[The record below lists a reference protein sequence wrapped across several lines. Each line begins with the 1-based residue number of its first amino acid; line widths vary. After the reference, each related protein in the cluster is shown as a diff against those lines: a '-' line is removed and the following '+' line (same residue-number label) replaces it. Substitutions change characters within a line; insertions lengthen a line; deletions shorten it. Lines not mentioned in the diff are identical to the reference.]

1 MPRRLDALTGS
12 RLLWA
17 SALLATLQA
26 CSVNEPQETASGH
39 IERELLSHTLHIETG
54 EPRVLDTPHRSIR
67 ISENRLFRV
76 SQYDAG
82 GTLLDQH
89 RQYQSL
95 PWANRTV
102 DIQLG
107 ELQVQRETDSEGTFR
122 LNLLDED
129 IVPVDFDQLRTI
141 EFDARAS
148 AEVHAEAVLLVDREL
163 RTVLH
168 EASELI
174 YDNLEEDDVEQ
185 WVKRIHRLSELG
197 LKEEASQLENMLI
210 LLTTGDPHLQGE
222 FIQALDNSLQH
233 QE

>member
-1 MPRRLDALTGS
+1 MPHRLDARTGS

-17 SALLATLQA
+17 SAMLATLQA
-26 CSVNEPQETASGH
+26 CSVSQPQEPASGH

-54 EPRVLDTPHRSIR
+54 EPRVLDAPHRSIR
-67 ISENRLFRV
+67 VSESRLFQV

-82 GTLLDQH
+82 GNLLDQH
-89 RQYQSL
+89 RQYQNL
-95 PWANRTV
+95 PWANRPV
-102 DIQLG
+102 EIQLG
-107 ELQVQRETDSEGTFR
+107 ELSVQRETDSEGQFR

-141 EFDARAS
+141 ELEARNS
-148 AEVHAEAVLLVDREL
+148 TEVHAEAVLLVDREL

-185 WVKRIHRLSELG
+185 WVQRINRLSALG

-210 LLTTGDPHLQGE
+210 LLTTGDPHLQGD
-222 FIQALDNSLQH
+222 FIQALDHRDQP
-233 QE
+233 QD

>member
-1 MPRRLDALTGS
+1 MPHRLDARTGS

-17 SALLATLQA
+17 SAVLATLQA
-26 CSVNEPQETASGH
+26 CSVSQPQEPASGH

-67 ISENRLFRV
+67 VSESRLFQV

-82 GTLLDQH
+82 GNLLDQH
-89 RQYQSL
+89 RQYQNL
-95 PWANRTV
+95 PWANRPV

-107 ELQVQRETDSEGTFR
+107 ELNVQRETDSEGQFR

-141 EFDARAS
+141 ELEARNS

-163 RTVLH
+163 RAVLH

-185 WVKRIHRLSELG
+185 WVERINRLSALG

-210 LLTTGDPHLQGE
+210 LLTTGDPHLQGD
-222 FIQALDNSLQH
+222 FIQALDQRD
-233 QE
+233 QPQD

>member
-1 MPRRLDALTGS
+1 MPHRLDALTGS

-17 SALLATLQA
+17 SAMLATLQA
-26 CSVNEPQETASGH
+26 CSVSQPQEPASGH

-67 ISENRLFRV
+67 ISESRLFRV

-82 GTLLDQH
+82 GNLLDQH

-95 PWANRTV
+95 PWANRPV
-102 DIQLG
+102 EVQLG
-107 ELQVQRETDSEGTFR
+107 ELSVQRETDSEGQFR

-141 EFDARAS
+141 ELEARHS
-148 AEVHAEAVLLVDREL
+148 AEVHAEAILLVDREL
-163 RTVLH
+163 RIVLH

-185 WVKRIHRLSELG
+185 WVQRINRLSELG

-210 LLTTGDPHLQGE
+210 LLTTGDPHLQGD
-222 FIQALDNSLQH
+222 FIQALDQRD
-233 QE
+233 QPQD

>member
-1 MPRRLDALTGS
+1 MPHRLDAHTGS

-17 SALLATLQA
+17 SAMLATLQA
-26 CSVNEPQETASGH
+26 CSVTQPQEPASGH

-67 ISENRLFRV
+67 VSESRLFRV

-82 GTLLDQH
+82 GNLLDQH

-95 PWANRTV
+95 PWANRPV
-102 DIQLG
+102 DVQLG
-107 ELQVQRETDSEGTFR
+107 ELSVQRETDSEGQFR

-141 EFDARAS
+141 ELEARNS

-185 WVKRIHRLSELG
+185 WVQRINRLSALG

-210 LLTTGDPHLQGE
+210 LLTTGDPHLQGD
-222 FIQALDNSLQH
+222 FIQALDQRD
-233 QE
+233 QPQD

>member
-1 MPRRLDALTGS
+1 MPHRLDALTGS

-17 SALLATLQA
+17 SAMLATLQA
-26 CSVNEPQETASGH
+26 CSVSQPQEPASGH

-54 EPRVLDTPHRSIR
+54 EPRVLDTPHRNIR
-67 ISENRLFRV
+67 ISESRLFRV

-82 GTLLDQH
+82 GNLLDQH

-95 PWANRTV
+95 PWANRPV
-102 DIQLG
+102 GVQLG
-107 ELQVQRETDSEGTFR
+107 ELSVQRETDSEGQFR

-141 EFDARAS
+141 ELEARHS
-148 AEVHAEAVLLVDREL
+148 TEVHAEAILLVDREL
-163 RTVLH
+163 RIVLH

-185 WVKRIHRLSELG
+185 WVQRINRLSELG

-210 LLTTGDPHLQGE
+210 LLTTGDPHLQDD
-222 FIQALDNSLQH
+222 FIQALDQRD
-233 QE
+233 QPQD

>member
-1 MPRRLDALTGS
+1 MPHRLDALTGS

-17 SALLATLQA
+17 SAMLATLQA
-26 CSVNEPQETASGH
+26 CSVSQPQEPASGH

-67 ISENRLFRV
+67 ISESRLFRV

-82 GTLLDQH
+82 GNLLDQH

-95 PWANRTV
+95 PWANRPV
-102 DIQLG
+102 EVQLG
-107 ELQVQRETDSEGTFR
+107 ELSVQRETDSEGQFR

-141 EFDARAS
+141 ELEARHS
-148 AEVHAEAVLLVDREL
+148 AEVHSEAILLVDREL
-163 RTVLH
+163 RIVLH

-185 WVKRIHRLSELG
+185 WVHRINRLSELG

-210 LLTTGDPHLQGE
+210 LLTTGDPHLQGD
-222 FIQALDNSLQH
+222 FIQALDQRD
-233 QE
+233 QPQD